1 MQFTGYNTRQADM
14 LRRTALRQHHR
25 VEYAAALVQR
35 WYRGCCGRDIAAH
48 ERSVYRLRLRA
59 QADARELNRSKV
71 WWTDRLYNIKAYTGP
86 TPGTK
91 RDVLRPHSSFRDSS
105 CCIVHDWCPQQ
116 QPLITID
123 YGPRALRQGV
133 HGWGSYSVTGE
144 WIAAAPG
151 YNPDQH
157 VTRRLYENY
166 KLSNS
171 GMLHDQIRPV
181 YAAAVNERI
190 AKQRLGG

>member
-1 MQFTGYNTRQADM
+1 MLGRQW
-14 LRRTALRQHHR
+14 LL
-25 VEYAAALVQR
+25 LVSNFNLATDTVL
-35 WYRGCCGRDIAAH
+35 YI
-48 ERSVYRLRLRA
+48 LRL
-59 QADARELNRSKV
+59 L
-71 WWTDRLYNIKAYTGP
+71 
-86 TPGTK
+86 
-91 RDVLRPHSSFRDSS
+91 
-105 CCIVHDWCPQQ
+105 
-116 QPLITID
+116 PLQD